1 KFQLKTLL
9 LAPLFF
15 APMMS
20 MAAPLPTTVTSSIQV
35 TATVDA
41 SVALLPADAAQQSLS
56 DMHLLYNPGIG
67 LQAATQR
74 VKLATNE
81 GHGVEVRLQDDL
93 SLTNDSDAAK
103 TVPMT
108 VTLGGQ
114 TLSATAP
121 VKFNTTL
128 FSHGET
134 QPLALVVSPTT
145 QSADLSAGEYSGR
158 LDIVLTQST
167 DS

>member
-1 KFQLKTLL
+1 MKFQLKTLL

-20 MAAPLPTTVTSSIQV
+20 MAAPLPASVTSSIQV

-41 SVALLPADAAQQSLS
+41 SVALLPADAAQQLS
-56 DMHLLYNPGIG
+56 DMHLLYNPGVG